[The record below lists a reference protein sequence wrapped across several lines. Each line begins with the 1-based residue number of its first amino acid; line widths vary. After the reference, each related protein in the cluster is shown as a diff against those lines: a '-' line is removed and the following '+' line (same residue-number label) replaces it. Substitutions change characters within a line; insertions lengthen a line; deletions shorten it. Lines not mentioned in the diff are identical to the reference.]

1 MRKKEHEGSDVEVLP
16 VFGES
21 SAAVEP
27 SDGSLDDPALGQRHE
42 AFRLIGSFDDLDLEP
57 REDFGERIGEDRPLI
72 GAVGEQ
78 LFEIREPPSSVA
90 SNKTPP
96 SRS

>member
-1 MRKKEHEGSDVEVLP
+1 MRRMDAGCEVEVLA
-16 VFGES
+16 VFGQS
-21 SAAVEP
+21 SAAIEP
-27 SDGSLDDPALGQRHE
+27 GDGSLDDPALGQRHE
-42 AFRLIGSFDDLDLEP
+42 AFCLIGSFADLDLDP

-78 LFEIREPPSSVA
+78 LFEIREPPKQRA

-96 SRS
+96 SQS